1 MDDVVPIRANSATL
15 TTWSAIWC
23 SALSVLVQRFVRV
36 PLEVSVDIP
45 RMAHERNVSLFAV
58 SRVVVE

>member
-15 TTWSAIWC
+15 TTWSAILC

-36 PLEVSVDIP
+36 PLEVSIDIL
-45 RMAHERNVSLFAV
+45 RMTHERKGSLFAA

>member
-1 MDDVVPIRANSATL
+1 MDAVVTIRANSATL

-23 SALSVLVQRFVRV
+23 SALSVLVERFVRV
-36 PLEVSVDIP
+36 PLEASVDIP
-45 RMAHERNVSLFAV
+45 RMAHERNVSLFGA